1 MASHSEYV
9 HGEMSIVGQDK
20 TYQGFLKASSFLTAF
35 FIVILL
41 FPTLMYAV
49 HLSFVASLIVTF
61 IVGLVIA
68 FPFRLGGSWFMTLG
82 GLTVLTVIIG
92 FLIAVLT

>member
-20 TYQGFLKASSFLTAF
+20 TYQGFLKVSLFLTAF

-41 FPTLMYAV
+41 FPILMFAV
-49 HLSFVASLIVTF
+49 HLSWMSSLIITF
-61 IVGLVIA
+61 IVGLIIA
-68 FPFRLGGSWFMTLG
+68 YPFRLSGSWFMTLG
-82 GLTVLTVIIG
+82 GMAVLTLIFG
-92 FLIAVLT
+92 FLISALT